1 LVNAA
6 YEEEQVKGKLA
17 HGVHLRVKRLQNAFG
32 MSTSTLHNLLKDGY
46 EAPPPGFV
54 ETHDRDVLM
63 PSEDEQRIR
72 PAFIRLLK
80 KKIRP
85 TVKAVLAELRA
96 EEESWKWSQST
107 TYRSLRR
114 IGFVFDEHR
123 KTYYDRMRESSYNLG
138 LRSVYLQQFFDYES
152 EGRQIVYM
160 DESWINKNDTPRRVW
175 HDETFETVDAV
186 PPGKGP
192 RWIVIGAGSRLGWV
206 PNSFRMWKGV
216 VPTGA
221 RTARHFSTLV
231 EKHHQSP
238 WVVDLDTFVRKFF
251 RI

>member
-1 LVNAA
+1 MKNTCTYGAC
-6 YEEEQVKGKLA
+6 
-17 HGVHLRVKRLQNAFG
+17 
-32 MSTSTLHNLLKDGY
+32 HNKAGY
-46 EAPPPGFV
+46 EAPRV

-123 KTYYDRMRESSYNLG
+123 KTYYDRMRDSSYNLG
-138 LRSVYLQQFFDYES
+138 LRSVYLQQFFDYE
-152 EGRQIVYM
+152 
-160 DESWINKNDTPRRVW
+160 T
-175 HDETFETVDAV
+175 T
-186 PPGKGP
+186 
-192 RWIVIGAGSRLGWV
+192 
-206 PNSFRMWKGV
+206 
-216 VPTGA
+216 
-221 RTARHFSTLV
+221 STTLLPLSIQP
-231 EKHHQSP
+231 E
-238 WVVDLDTFVRKFF
+238 LL
-251 RI
+251 